1 MTIKHNSTCR
11 NTCYTQAKCVPK
23 VSTSN
28 NSIGHKPKCSQGLPS
43 TGFNNSS
50 YIQVDSPCK
59 WLTIFLFKY
68 VLFEKFLNCCRNFA
82 WDSLLFSYKVLA
94 IFLLYKTKS
103 ISGSLCICSVTSSRY
118 KLKTHII
125 YLFVFSLV
133 LGMRFFYIVERKSL
147 ILVRIS

>member
-50 YIQVDSPCK
+50 YIQVNSPQA
-59 WLTIFLFKY
+59 KY
-68 VLFEKFLNCCRNFA
+68 NMDYVKNLSFVLLNKFQLQ
-82 WDSLLFSYKVLA
+82 DSL
-94 IFLLYKTKS
+94 
-103 ISGSLCICSVTSSRY
+103 
-118 KLKTHII
+118 I
-125 YLFVFSLV
+125 YLKIYHEAFD
-133 LGMRFFYIVERKSL
+133 IVYAT
-147 ILVRIS
+147 I